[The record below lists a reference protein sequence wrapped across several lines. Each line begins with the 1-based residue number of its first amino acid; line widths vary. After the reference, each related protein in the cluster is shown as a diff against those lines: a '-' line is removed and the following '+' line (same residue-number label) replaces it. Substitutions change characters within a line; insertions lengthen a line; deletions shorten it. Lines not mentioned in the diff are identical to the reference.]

1 MNTLDAV
8 YVGLIA
14 FASAMVVIG
23 LVYRRKPTPR
33 PETVRDL
40 RAWKLNVTPFPQNFG
55 GGRKW
60 GA

>member
-14 FASAMVVIG
+14 FAVIMAAIG
-23 LVYRRKPTPR
+23 VLYNPKPKPR

-40 RAWKLNVTPFPQNFG
+40 RAWKLNVTPFARHFG
-55 GGRKW
+55 GGRRY
-60 GA
+60 

>member
-14 FASAMVVIG
+14 FAVAMTAVG
-23 LVYRRKPTPR
+23 LLYKPKAKPQ

-40 RAWKLNVTPFPQNFG
+40 RAWKLNVTPFARNFG
-55 GGRKW
+55 GGRKY
-60 GA
+60 

>member
-14 FASAMVVIG
+14 FAVTMTAIG
-23 LVYRRKPTPR
+23 VFYNPKPKPR

-40 RAWKLNVTPFPQNFG
+40 RAWKLNVTPFEQRFG
-55 GGRKW
+55 GGR
-60 GA
+60 